1 MPLTEHRAMHAY
13 GAGEEVVVRLDTGGV
28 VEVVAGDLALV
39 ALPEWTIGEITAQE
53 LMNGVL
59 HYTLTFAW
67 AEATYKCT
75 VPESAIEG
83 TA

>member
-1 MPLTEHRAMHAY
+1 MPLTEQRAMHRY
-13 GAGEEVVVRLDTGGV
+13 KVGEEVVVTLEAGGV
-28 VEVVAGDLALV
+28 FEVVAGDLALI
-39 ALPEWTIGEITAQE
+39 ALPEWTIAEITSRESAHGATQ
-53 LMNGVL
+53 
-59 HYTLTFAW
+59 YTLTFAW